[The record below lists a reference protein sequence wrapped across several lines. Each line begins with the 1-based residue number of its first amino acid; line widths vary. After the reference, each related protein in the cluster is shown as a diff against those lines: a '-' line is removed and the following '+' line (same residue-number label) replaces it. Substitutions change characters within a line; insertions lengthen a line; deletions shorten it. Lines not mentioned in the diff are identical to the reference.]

1 MLWIDVKTHGMKKST
16 KENKGDRRRKKD
28 RQKISF
34 SSTSVLYVFHN
45 NCSLNSSER
54 ARAWDDPTVCPLHRR
69 QQLSHPGALA
79 ASTRTTPFT
88 AVWLHFFTQSHTLH
102 RHTLHRC
109 VCISTFAAI
118 FVCDARMRV
127 RVRVCACV
135 WESFRLEHI
144 ERERST
150 DTSLFLNKAKV
161 EWKERSCSSIIRS
174 PCCGG

>member
-1 MLWIDVKTHGMKKST
+1 MWRPIPMVWKKH
-16 KENKGDRRRKKD
+16 KGKQR
-28 RQKISF
+28 RQKKERKTDKRLA
-34 SSTSVLYVFHN
+34 SSPHRCYMCFTTTAAWTPPS
-45 NCSLNSSER
+45 